1 MMKTFSLASLC
12 CLPVLALTIAAKPI
26 SFDFKDP
33 KNVNNVIFQLDAPL
47 ESINGSGQGI
57 AGKVVFDPSKPEAT
71 SGTITLDAAS
81 LHVGNPVLKEHIH
94 GNEWLDVKK
103 FPEIRFVLTK
113 LQKVRKEGL
122 HHLAEAHGK
131 MTIRDVTRNL
141 VAPIKI
147 TYLKDLLIKRNR
159 VPGDLLVIRSK
170 FIVKRDDFRIKP
182 GEKLEKVANE
192 IEISLNVAGAAPAK

>member
-113 LQKVRKEGL
+113 LQKVRKDGL
-122 HHLAEAHGK
+122 
-131 MTIRDVTRNL
+131 T
-141 VAPIKI
+141 
-147 TYLKDLLIKRNR
+147 
-159 VPGDLLVIRSK
+159 
-170 FIVKRDDFRIKP
+170 
-182 GEKLEKVANE
+182 
-192 IEISLNVAGAAPAK
+192 AK